1 MYFTKPGKEN
11 TDETL
16 ELAVKTAKERGIKHI
31 VVASSSGL
39 TAEKLKKLAGDSI
52 EVICVTHCYGYPE
65 EGTNDMESEEREKL
79 ISLGVKVLTTT
90 HVLSGAER
98 GLSQKFGGISP
109 VEVMASTLRMFGQG
123 TKVCVE
129 VAVMAVDAGLI
140 PYMKPI
146 IAIGGSSHGCDT
158 ALIIR
163 TAHANKIL
171 DTKIDEI
178 ICKPYLD

>member
-11 TDETL
+11 TDEAL
-16 ELAVKTAKERGIKHI
+16 ELAVKTAKEKGIKHI
-31 VVASSSGL
+31 VVASSSGA
-39 TAEKLKKLAGDSI
+39 TAERLKKLAGSDL
-52 EVICVTHCYGYPE
+52 EVICVTHCYGYPK
-65 EGTNDMESEEREKL
+65 EGTNDMTEEERAKL
-79 ISLGVKVLTTT
+79 ISSGIKVLTTT

-98 GLSQKFGGISP
+98 GLSAKFGGISP

-129 VAVMAVDAGLI
+129 ISVMAVDAGLI
-140 PYMKPI
+140 PYMEPV
-146 IAIGGSSHGCDT
+146 IAIGGSAHGCDT

-171 DTKIDEI
+171 DTKIDEV